1 MCESREFLPAPSFAQ
16 FEVVLIRRQH
26 YLIRTRAQKKKKK
39 KEKKSTSRIQLIQ
52 FKDTHTKTSDNC
64 FLLINAGC

>member
-26 YLIRTRAQKKKKK
+26 YLIRTRAQKKKEEGKK
-39 KEKKSTSRIQLIQ
+39 KHKQDTINSIQRHSHENVWQ
-52 FKDTHTKTSDNC
+52 
-64 FLLINAGC
+64 LLSIN